1 MKKKEKSHQTSSV
14 VVFYSYIGLIVI
26 CLMAVLSSCSTTR
39 VPVIEEDGVRW
50 YSDSTTKKVI
60 AKDKDTYYYL
70 IALEDGST
78 YYATFGEYALIAVG
92 DHISFNKR
100 QTRIININK

>member
-1 MKKKEKSHQTSSV
+1 MKKKEKSHQTSYV
-14 VVFYSYIGLIVI
+14 AVFYSYIGLIV
-26 CLMAVLSSCSTTR
+26 
-39 VPVIEEDGVRW
+39 
-50 YSDSTTKKVI
+50 
-60 AKDKDTYYYL
+60 